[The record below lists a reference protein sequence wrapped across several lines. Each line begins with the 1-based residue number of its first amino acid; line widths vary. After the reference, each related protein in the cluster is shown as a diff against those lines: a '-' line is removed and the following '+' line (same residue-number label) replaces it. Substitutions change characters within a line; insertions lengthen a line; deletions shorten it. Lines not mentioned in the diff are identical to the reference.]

1 MRILVK
7 LIYGKNRSVNGCNR
21 RYIQYPWI
29 KCINMQYPCF
39 KCTEF
44 TLGFSY
50 EVQVVCLIFSF
61 LYCELFVDQHVI
73 LNVVSPVLWF
83 TASDCHWYVQTFL
96 GSYFKSGAI
105 MVVIMIIRGHCD
117 HDHQGPSWLWSWS
130 SGAIMIVIMII
141 RCHRGC
147 DHDHQG
153 PSWLWS
159 WSSGAIVVVI
169 MIIMGHL
176 GCDHYHQGPSWL
188 WSWSY
193 GSKIYDYLCNRSV
206 PISTKVVGSSPI
218 HGEVYSIQYYV
229 IKFVSNLR

>member
-7 LIYGKNRSVNGCNR
+7 LIYGKYRSVNGCNR

-29 KCINMQYPCF
+29 KYINMQYPCF

-61 LYCELFVDQHVI
+61 LYCELFVDQHLSFWMLYRLSFDLRLLI
-73 LNVVSPVLWF
+73 ATGMFKL
-83 TASDCHWYVQTFL
+83 FL
-96 GSYFKSGAI
+96 DPISN
-105 MVVIMIIRGHCD
+105 
-117 HDHQGPSWLWSWS
+117 
-130 SGAIMIVIMII
+130 
-141 RCHRGC
+141 
-147 DHDHQG
+147 
-153 PSWLWS
+153 
-159 WSSGAIVVVI
+159 
-169 MIIMGHL
+169 
-176 GCDHYHQGPSWL
+176 QGPSWL

-229 IKFVSNLR
+229 IKFVSNLWQVTDFLQVLWFPPIKLTAMI

>member
-61 LYCELFVDQHVI
+61 LYCELFVDQHLSFWMLYRLSFDLRLLI
-73 LNVVSPVLWF
+73 ATGMFKL
-83 TASDCHWYVQTFL
+83 FL
-96 GSYFKSGAI
+96 DAI
-105 MVVIMIIRGHCD
+105 SN
-117 HDHQGPSWLWSWS
+117 QGPSWLWSWS
-130 SGAIMIVIMII
+130 SGAIVIMII
-141 RCHRGC
+141 RGHHGC

-169 MIIMGHL
+169 MIIRGHRD
-176 GCDHYHQGPSWL
+176 CDHDHQGPSGL
-188 WSWSY
+188 WSW
-193 GSKIYDYLCNRSV
+193 
-206 PISTKVVGSSPI
+206 
-218 HGEVYSIQYYV
+218 
-229 IKFVSNLR
+229 